1 MNLFS
6 KRETVSQN
14 ISFIGLMAAI
24 NAVIVGLASFI
35 PVLFILIIF
44 ILPITSTLVW
54 IYCQKKYFFIY
65 AIATILVCFIFLAF
79 QITDTI
85 FYVIPSI
92 ITGFVF
98 GLMIE
103 KQAPTF
109 WIIFVSSVVEAIVT
123 FACLPLIELIF
134 EINTIDY
141 FIQILG
147 LSDFAYKDY
156 LPAAFIFVLSIIQS
170 VITYSVLMDEIS
182 KMGVKESDKEV
193 SLLLVMIIEYVLI
206 ALSIGF
212 AFIYGP
218 VSFLFMCFA
227 IYFGVYLTSLLVIL
241 PKKWPW
247 ICSLV
252 NGLLTIFIYA
262 ILSSYIPAPYQILCL
277 LVFFVLETLI
287 GFSNLCLEN
296 KNKKYTIK

>member
-1 MNLFS
+1 MNIFS

-14 ISFIGLMAAI
+14 IAFIGLMAAI
-24 NAVIVGLASFI
+24 NAIFVGLASFI

-54 IYCQKKYFFIY
+54 LFCQKRYFFIY
-65 AIATILVCFIFLAF
+65 SIATVLVCFIFFAF

-92 ITGFVF
+92 ISGFVF
-98 GLMIE
+98 GIMLE
-103 KQAPTF
+103 KKAPTF
-109 WIIFVSSVVEAIVT
+109 WILFVSSIVQAVVT
-123 FACLPLIELIF
+123 YACLPLIELLF
-134 EINTIDY
+134 EINTIEY

-147 LSDFAYKDY
+147 LSEFAYQDY

-170 VITYSVLMDEIS
+170 VITYSVLTDEIS
-182 KMGVKESDKEV
+182 KMGRKESDKEV

-206 ALSIGF
+206 ALSIAF

-227 IYFGVYLTSLLVIL
+227 IYFGVYLTSLLVVL

-262 ILSSYIPAPYQILCL
+262 ILASYIPAPYQILVI

-296 KNKKYTIK
+296 KSNKDTIK